1 MDSIKYN
8 MRTRLAG
15 ESAAYHLSEKA
26 AKFYSGTEPLTVFEY
41 ENEEGGKRYAYSYAD
56 NPYTDPEMH
65 SGLTFERLQ
74 KDFEEMQTEN
84 ERLLEADGETV
95 LTANPGAVFAEN
107 ESQKYLKKI
116 EDTSKQLTG
125 KEKELLSPFFPLG
138 LEKAGFTS
146 NPDIK
151 AVKAK
156 YGLSWS
162 QLRKTASGLVSD
174 RGTGI
179 SKAPEREAEK

>member
-15 ESAAYHLSEKA
+15 ESAVYHFSEKA
-26 AKFYSGTEPLTVFEY
+26 AKFYSGTDPLTVFEY
-41 ENEEGGKRYAYSYAD
+41 ENEEGEKRYAYSYAD
-56 NPYTDPEMH
+56 NPYTDPEIH

-74 KDFEEMQTEN
+74 KDFEEMQDEN
-84 ERLLEADGETV
+84 ERLLEEDRNSA
-95 LTANPGAVFAEN
+95 PGYPQTERQ
-107 ESQKYLKKI
+107 EYLKKI

-125 KEKELLSPFFPLG
+125 KEKELLSSFFPFG
-138 LEKAGFTS
+138 LEKAGLTS

-162 QLRKTASGLVSD
+162 QLRKTAYGLVSN
-174 RGTGI
+174 RGAGI
-179 SKAPEREAEK
+179 SKAPGREAER